1 VTVIQLS
8 VRVAEKIGLDADER
22 QRVELAALFHDIGKV
37 AIPQVIINQPGPLTD
52 EQWDVMRTHAI
63 RGQELLEKAGG
74 ILAEIG
80 ETVRAIHERWD
91 GSGYPDGLSGPSI
104 PLAARIV
111 SCCNAFNAMTT
122 QQPYRLPIAQE
133 AALRELV
140 DHAGAQ
146 FDPHVVQSLI
156 AVIRRSV
163 LPALPALRSA
173 DGDGRLDCVGARAS

>member
-1 VTVIQLS
+1 MTVIELS

-52 EQWDVMRTHAI
+52 EQWEVMRTHAV
-63 RGQELLEKAGG
+63 RGQELLEQAGG

-80 ETVRAIHERWD
+80 ELVRAIHERWD
-91 GSGYPDGLSGPSI
+91 GTGYPDGLSGPSI

-122 QQPYRLPIAQE
+122 RQPYRLPMAQE

-140 DHAGAQ
+140 DNAGAQ
-146 FDPHVVQSLI
+146 FDPHVVQTLI

-173 DGDGRLDCVGARAS
+173 DVDSRLDRVGARAS

>member
-1 VTVIQLS
+1 MSVIDLS

-37 AIPQVIINQPGPLTD
+37 AIPQVIVNYPGPLTD
-52 EQWDVMRTHAI
+52 EQWEVMRTHAV
-63 RGQELLEKAGG
+63 RGQELLEQAGG
-74 ILAEIG
+74 QLAEIG
-80 ETVRAIHERWD
+80 EVVRAIHERWD

-122 QQPYRLPIAQE
+122 RQPYRLPIAQE
-133 AALRELV
+133 EALRELV
-140 DHAGAQ
+140 DCAGTQ

-163 LPALPALRSA
+163 LPKLPALRSA
-173 DGDGRLDCVGARAS
+173 DVDCRLDRVGARAS